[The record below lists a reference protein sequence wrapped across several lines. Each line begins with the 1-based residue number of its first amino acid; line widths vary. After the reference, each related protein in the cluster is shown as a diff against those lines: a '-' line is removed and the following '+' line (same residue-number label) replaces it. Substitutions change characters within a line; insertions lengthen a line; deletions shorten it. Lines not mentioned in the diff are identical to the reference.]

1 MLFVIWKLDLEFLFN
16 SSFGSIKPC
25 PLLLMRMFHNIQ
37 SPNKIIVI
45 KDMTGLSCPCIQPFL
60 CEKEEVFIY

>member
-1 MLFVIWKLDLEFLFN
+1 MIFVIRKLDLEFLFN

-37 SPNKIIVI
+37 NPNKINVI
-45 KDMTGLSCPCIQPFL
+45 KDMAG
-60 CEKEEVFIY
+60 